1 MIGELLPPYC
11 TRGTARH
18 RRIGSESPARKF
30 SLVNRV
36 RPFIGAYFV
45 SVLMDYIPNGVE
57 AKGERESEAHSTMDN
72 FRAYPR
78 QGERQT
84 LNG

>member
-1 MIGELLPPYC
+1 MELPTC
-11 TRGTARH
+11 NFFR
-18 RRIGSESPARKF
+18 
-30 SLVNRV
+30 VNRV
-36 RPFIGAYFV
+36 RPFFGAYFV
-45 SVLMDYIPNGVE
+45 SVLMDYITTGFE